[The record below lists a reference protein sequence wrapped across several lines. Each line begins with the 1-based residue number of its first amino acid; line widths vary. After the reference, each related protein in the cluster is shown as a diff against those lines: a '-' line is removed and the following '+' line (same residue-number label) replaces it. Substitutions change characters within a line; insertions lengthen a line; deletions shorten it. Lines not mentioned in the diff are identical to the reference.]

1 MSGHRLLAL
10 DADGVLLDYNLAYAG
25 AWQRAFGR
33 YPALRNPHA
42 YWAADRWDV
51 ERLSGEALHQF
62 RAGLDAQFWSAL
74 PAVPGALEACQQLEG
89 AGFELVC
96 LTALP
101 PQFAQARLANLR
113 AHGFPI
119 GRVIATGN
127 DASAGSPKATA
138 LAQLQPLAFVDD
150 YLPNFAGLPKGIHGA
165 LVLREPDGSPNC
177 GPALQQLH
185 STHASLAAF
194 AHWWLVERH
203 EN

>member
-1 MSGHRLLAL
+1 MSSHRVLAL

-33 YPALRNPHA
+33 RPALRNPHA

-51 ERLSGEALHQF
+51 ERLSGEALHRF
-62 RAGLDAQFWSAL
+62 RAGLDVQFWSAL
-74 PAVPGALEACQQLEG
+74 PAVHGALEACQQLVAG
-89 AGFELVC
+89 GFELVC
-96 LTALP
+96 LTALQ

-113 AHGFPI
+113 ALGFPI
-119 GRVIATGN
+119 ERVIATG
-127 DASAGSPKATA
+127 SGGSSGSPKATA

-150 YLPNFAGLPKGIHGA
+150 YLPNFAGLPDGIHRA
-165 LVLREPDGSPNC
+165 LVLREPEGSPNG

-185 STHASLAAF
+185 STHSSLAAF
-194 AHWWLVERH
+194 AHWWLAERQ

>member
-1 MSGHRLLAL
+1 MSGHRVLAL
-10 DADGVLLDYNLAYAG
+10 DADGVRLDYNLAYAG

-62 RAGLDAQFWSAL
+62 RAGFDAQFWSAL
-74 PAVPGALEACQQLEG
+74 PAMPGALAACLQMV
-89 AGFELVC
+89 ASGFELVC
-96 LTALP
+96 LTALQ
-101 PQFAQARLANLR
+101 PQSAQARLGNLR

-119 GRVIATGN
+119 ERVIATGS
-127 DASAGSPKATA
+127 DSSVGSPKAKA
-138 LAQLQPLAFVDD
+138 LAELRPLAFVDD
-150 YLPNFAGLPKGIHGA
+150 YLPNFAGLPEDIHGA

-177 GPALQQLH
+177 GPALQQLQ
-185 STHASLAAF
+185 STHASLGAF
-194 AHWWLVERH
+194 AQWWLAERQ

>member
-1 MSGHRLLAL
+1 MSGHRVLAL

-33 YPALRNPHA
+33 RPALRNPHA

-51 ERLSGEALHQF
+51 ERLSGEALHRF

-74 PAVPGALEACQQLEG
+74 PAVPGALEACQQLDG

-101 PQFAQARLANLR
+101 PLFAQARLANLR
-113 AHGFPI
+113 DLGFPI
-119 GRVIATGN
+119 ERVIATGS
-127 DASAGSPKATA
+127 DVSAGSPKATA

-150 YLPNFAGLPKGIHGA
+150 YLPNFAGLPEGIHGA
-165 LVLREPDGSPNC
+165 LVLREPDGSPNG

-194 AHWWLVERH
+194 AHWWLAERH